1 MLTLDEST
9 LFRWLL
15 IILYGIFATVRIYY
29 RTRSRAPKKDTVEQ
43 KEGID
48 KIGGLVGII
57 MSVGIIGMFIAI
69 IIYLIDPSWFLWS
82 QIPLPASVRIIGVIT
97 GLFSIPLLIWTHKTL
112 GKYYAPVLELKEE
125 HTLINEGPYTFI
137 RHPMYSVFILFSIS
151 IALISA
157 NLFVMIFTLIVVIPF
172 PFIARKEEKMLFNEL
187 GSEYQNYMKRTG
199 RFFPIIRRSKMRKQ

>member
-1 MLTLDEST
+1 MDEST
-9 LFRWLL
+9 LFRLLL

-69 IIYLIDPSWFLWS
+69 IIYLIGPSWFLWS
-82 QIPLPASVRIIGVIT
+82 QFPIPALLRIIGVIT

-112 GKYYAPVLELKEE
+112 GKYYAPVLELKEG
-125 HTLINEGPYTFI
+125 HTLINEGPYTFV
-137 RHPMYSVFILFSIS
+137 RHPMYSVFILFTLSM
-151 IALISA
+151 ALITT

-172 PFIARKEEKMLFNEL
+172 PFIARKEEQMLLNEL
-187 GSEYQNYMKRTG
+187 GSEYEDYMKRTG
-199 RFFPIIRRSKMRKQ
+199 RFFPMIRRSKIRKQ